1 MKQYFYSHFFI
12 LILIVVFLFAG
23 IWQAGCSTSL
33 PPQSRANPFLADTSQ
48 FPVLKYLI
56 KDSAVLNQIYI
67 DSTGISILD
76 DKSQDT
82 LWKIYPDEYT
92 LANRL
97 LDCLPTD
104 SLWRLFS
111 HKQKNRWPKS
121 FSHHL
126 CPKQIYKLSNDSL
139 QPLKGLKVALDPGH
153 IAGDIRLAEAEGKYV
168 KMRASRKTRYE
179 PIQFFEANLT
189 LATAFLIRDELEK
202 LGARIFMTRTQAGQ
216 GTMGISYEE
225 WKANKW
231 DSIMQAEIEAGILT
245 EEEKEYWQQE
255 TRTDLIMGRFFTP
268 YDLKL
273 RAEKINA
280 FRPHLTLI
288 IHYNIHSPNWENRDE
303 WGFFTPADENYAM
316 AFVPGSFMTGEL
328 EDSLAKIDFL
338 RLLLSNDV
346 NASIELTDAFMRY
359 SELLT
364 GVAIVAEN
372 QQLRYLDRAS
382 VYTKKPGVYA
392 RNLGLTR
399 TVKGP
404 LCYGESLCQDHIS
417 EAWKLNKKNLEVEGL
432 RVSDRLEWVAKAYV
446 EAVKEFASK
455 Q

>member
-1 MKQYFYSHFFI
+1 MKQNLHAHPFT
-12 LILIVVFLFAG
+12 LLLLFVSLYAG
-23 IWQAGCSTSL
+23 YWQAGCSSSL
-33 PPQSRANPFLADTSQ
+33 TPQSVEEPFIPDTSQ

-56 KDSAVLNQIYI
+56 KDSAVLNQIHI
-67 DSTGISILD
+67 DSNGISILD
-76 DKSQDT
+76 LESLDT

-92 LANRL
+92 LATRL
-97 LDCLPTD
+97 LDCLPAD
-104 SLWRLFS
+104 SLWQLFS
-111 HKQKNRWPKS
+111 HKQTNRWPKS

-126 CPKQIYKLSNDSL
+126 CPKQVYRPANDSL

-179 PIQFFEANLT
+179 DIQFFEANLT
-189 LATAFLIRDELEK
+189 LATAYLIRDELEE
-202 LGARIFMTRTQAGQ
+202 LGAKVFMSRTQAGH
-216 GTMGISYEE
+216 GAMGISYEE
-225 WKANKW
+225 WKATKW
-231 DSIMQAEIEAGILT
+231 DSIMQAEIEAGLLT
-245 EEEKEYWQQE
+245 EAEKEYWLTE

-288 IHYNIHSPNWENRDE
+288 IHYNIHSPNWDNRDE

-316 AFVPGSFMTGEL
+316 AFVPGSFMEGEL
-328 EDSLAKIDFL
+328 NDSLAKVNFL
-338 RLLLSNDV
+338 RLLLSEDV
-346 NASIELTDAFMRY
+346 NASIDLTDAFMRY

-364 GVAIVAEN
+364 AVPPVSQDLHLN
-372 QQLRYLDRAS
+372 YLDRAS
-382 VYTKKPGVYA
+382 IFTKKPGVYA

-399 TVKGP
+399 TIKGP
-404 LCYGESLCQDHIS
+404 VCYGESLCQDYMK
-417 EAWKLNKKNLEVEGL
+417 EARMLNKKNMEVEGL
-432 RVSDRLEWVAKAYV
+432 WVSDRLTWIAKAYV

-455 Q
+455 L